1 MSESQTNE
9 SQKSSGGEEKEQ
21 PVTLLEKIATGLSAL
36 LVALIVA
43 VLIWDAVHPDTP
55 ARLTIDVSPPSIVGS
70 QYQVPVTVHNRGD
83 KSAKDVAVHF
93 ELIAATTDSVLAES
107 DLTIDWLPRESS
119 RDVVG
124 LFARPSIGSAV
135 GARAD
140 VRGYVVP

>member
-1 MSESQTNE
+1 
-9 SQKSSGGEEKEQ
+9 
-21 PVTLLEKIATGLSAL
+21 VTLLEKIATSISAL
-36 LVALIVA
+36 LVALIVV
-43 VLIWDAVHPDTP
+43 VLIWDAVHPDAP
-55 ARLTIDVSPPSIVGS
+55 VRLTIDVSPPSIVGS
-70 QYQVPVTVHNRGD
+70 QFEVPVTVHNRGN

-93 ELIAATTDSVLAES
+93 ELVVAATDSVIAES

-124 LFARPSIGSAV
+124 LFARRSIESPV